1 MTRYSELCSKS
12 CFSFLRGASHP
23 EELVTRAHELGYE
36 SLALNDFNGFY
47 GMVRAYDK
55 AKRLSMPIHFGTEIN
70 FENSSICLMAKN
82 LAGYRRLC
90 RLLSDGFAG
99 QPKAAPLITR
109 NQFLEWVST
118 EDVFMILAARD
129 FPSEDLFHWLQSNF
143 KIYQFITKYFSP
155 NPDRKLKAWIK
166 KIPSSIP
173 KIWTWD
179 VFYHDPSRLEV
190 FNLLKAIRENKK
202 IKELDPAFNAERY
215 LHPLLDLKK
224 LGVPKDWIQTGIQ
237 LSQDCS
243 FSPSEIRYRYPKE
256 WLPAGTSS
264 FDFLKQLCQSG
275 IKKRFPRGPSSEI
288 ISQLEHELL
297 LVKELQ
303 YEDYFLTVWDIV
315 QYARSQKIL
324 CQGRGSAA
332 NSVIC
337 YLLEITSIDP
347 VQMNLLF
354 ERFISKER
362 NEPPDIDVDFEHERR
377 EEVIQYIFRKYGR
390 HRAGMVATLITYKTK
405 SALRDVGKALD
416 IRPQVISELSQKSSW
431 KENIFK
437 SSSPSPCEK
446 DQLLRLVKQIRG
458 FPRHLGQHTGG
469 MILCDDRLD
478 EISPIEP
485 ARMANR
491 SLVQWDKY
499 DVEKLG
505 LLKIDILS
513 LGMLTCLRKSLDLLK
528 EKNIAHLELH
538 EIPQKDSKTFEMI
551 GRSQSLGVF
560 QIESRAQ
567 MSMLARLKPKN
578 FYDLVIEVA
587 IVRPGPIQGG
597 MVHPYLKR
605 RMGLEKVDYA
615 HPKLKPILEK
625 TLGIPIFQEQV
636 MKMAIEVAGYSP
648 GEADALRRAMGTW
661 KKTGSLENFS
671 QDLGNRLYANGV
683 PREFTDRVCQ
693 QILGFGEYGFPES
706 HAASFALLT
715 YASAY
720 LKAHYPNVFLC
731 SLLNS
736 MPMGFYPFHVL
747 TSNFMREGVYCLPVS
762 LNKSCW
768 DHSLERY
775 QDQWAVR
782 LGFRCVKNLSLKNT
796 SSFLKLRDSSP
807 KAFDDCFDQKEKASL
822 AMIRESQKRL
832 YYWKALEKNKPSLP
846 LNERST
852 PQYKEPDAFERLL
865 LDFEFMQTSLH
876 DHPTPLIKK
885 NQWNYDIGVEKITL
899 SKELENKP
907 NGNFCFT
914 FGMIQI
920 VQSPPTANGM
930 FFITAEDESGF
941 INLVFTPD
949 QWKIF
954 KHLVQSSSFV
964 LTLGKIQKVDS
975 YHSILVKKVY
985 APIPRRANL
994 YRISPR
1000 NTQSPLPQK
1009 KYSRRLSGA

>member
-1 MTRYSELCSKS
+1 MIRYSELCSKS
-12 CFSFLRGASHP
+12 CFSFLQGASRP
-23 EELVTRAHELGYE
+23 EELVNRAHELGYE

-47 GMVRAYDK
+47 GMVRAFDS
-55 AKRLSMPIHFGTEIN
+55 AKKNSLRVHFGTEIRL
-70 FENSSICLMAKN
+70 ENSPLCLIAKN
-82 LAGYRRLC
+82 LNGYRQIC
-90 RLLSDGFAG
+90 RLLTEAFAE
-99 QPKAAPLITR
+99 QKKSEPLITKTSFMR
-109 NQFLEWVST
+109 WAST
-118 EDVFMILAARD
+118 EDIFIILAARD
-129 FPSEDLFHWLQSNF
+129 FPSIELFNWLNSNF
-143 KIYQFITKYFSP
+143 KLHQFVTKYFTP
-155 NPDRKLKAWIK
+155 NSDRKIKSWIK
-166 KIPSSIP
+166 NLPRHIPR
-173 KIWTWD
+173 IWTWD
-179 VFYHDPSRLEV
+179 VFYHEPNRLEV

-202 IKELDPAFNAERY
+202 LKEIEPAFNAERY
-215 LHPLLDLKK
+215 LHPISDLKK
-224 LGVPKDWIQTGIQ
+224 LGVPKEWIQNALQI
-237 LSQDCS
+237 SRDCS
-243 FSPSEIRYRYPKE
+243 FEPSEIRYRYPKE
-256 WLPAGTSS
+256 WLPSNTTS
-264 FDFLKQLCQSG
+264 FDFLKELCRQG
-275 IKKRFPRGPSSEI
+275 LKKRFPQGTSSEVLQ
-288 ISQLEHELL
+288 QLEHELR
-297 LVKELQ
+297 LVRELE

-315 QYARSQKIL
+315 QYARKQKIL

-337 YLLEITSIDP
+337 YLLEITSINP

-362 NEPPDIDVDFEHERR
+362 DEAPDIDVDFEHERR
-377 EEVIQYIFRKYGR
+377 EEVIQYIYEKYGR

-416 IRPQVISELSQKSSW
+416 ISPDVISNLSKKASW
-431 KENIFK
+431 KENIFED
-437 SSSPSPCEK
+437 SDLNSLALR
-446 DQLLRLVKQIRG
+446 QVFRLVKQIKG

-485 ARMANR
+485 ASMKNR
-491 SLVQWDKY
+491 SVIQWDKY
-499 DVEKLG
+499 DIEKLG
-505 LLKIDILS
+505 LLKIDVLS
-513 LGMLTCLRKSLDLLK
+513 LGMLTCIRKSLELLS

-538 EIPQKDSKTFEMI
+538 EIPQDDPKTYEMI
-551 GRSQSLGVF
+551 GKSQSVGVF

-661 KKTGSLENFS
+661 KKTGSLEAFS
-671 QDLGNRLYANGV
+671 QDLGRRLYENGV
-683 PREFTDRVCQ
+683 PKEFTNRVCQ

-747 TSNFMREGVYCLPVS
+747 TSSFMREGVQCLPVS
-762 LNKSCW
+762 LKKSNW
-768 DHSLERY
+768 DHSLEKY
-775 QDQWAVR
+775 QDQWAIR
-782 LGFRCVKNLSLKNT
+782 LGFRCVKNLSEKNT
-796 SSFLKLRDSSP
+796 QSYLKLRDSDP
-807 KAFDDCFDQKEKASL
+807 QAFENCFDQEERASL

-832 YYWKALEKNKPSLP
+832 YYWKALERNKSSLP
-846 LNERST
+846 FEDEKSPRFR
-852 PQYKEPDAFERLL
+852 EPDAFENMI
-865 LDFEFMQTSLH
+865 LDFEFMQTSLKE
-876 DHPTPLIKK
+876 HPTQLIKK
-885 NQWNYDIGVEKITL
+885 KYWSYDVSPSKIAT
-899 SKELENKP
+899 SKELELQK
-907 NGNFCFT
+907 NGSFVFC

-920 VQSPPTANGM
+920 VQSPPTAKGM

-941 INLVFTPD
+941 LNLVFSPNK
-949 QWKIF
+949 WKEF
-954 KHLVQSSSFV
+954 KNLIQSNCFV
-964 LTLGKIQKVDS
+964 LAAGQIQKVDH
-975 YHSILVKKVY
+975 YHSLLVKKIY
-985 APIPRRANL
+985 ETRKQKADILKITPLSRSHSID
-994 YRISPR
+994 RIAKS
-1000 NTQSPLPQK
+1000 K
-1009 KYSRRLSGA
+1009 RLFY